1 MKILWKLKYINVY
14 YIVMINQ
21 LLVTLVNSVLGTGKQ
36 TARGNMAYTCPH
48 CNHHKPKLE
57 INFTEN
63 KEGNN
68 PWHCWVCDKKG
79 KSILQL
85 LRKAGASQ
93 DKITEAKTYVKDVT
107 YTTKEKV
114 VNVLKLPSEYMRLD
128 QSDNNSIIKRHALA
142 YLKRR
147 DISMTDIS
155 KYNIGYCEEGLY
167 KNMIILPTYD
177 KDGSINY
184 YTARSFEKDAFVK
197 YRNPQVSRDIIPNEH
212 FINWNLPIILC
223 EGLFDAMAI
232 KRNAIPL
239 LGKNIQSNLMK
250 KIVTSVVDKIYIA
263 LDRDAIK
270 QALKFCEKLM
280 AEGKE
285 VYLVDLQDKDPSEM
299 GFKNFTKLIQ
309 KTVPLTYYNLMEQ
322 KLSI

>member
-1 MKILWKLKYINVY
+1 MEDR
-14 YIVMINQ
+14 
-21 LLVTLVNSVLGTGKQ
+21 LLELLESVLGISKKTSGDNY
-36 TARGNMAYTCPH
+36 AFYSPFVDH
-48 CNHHKPKLE
+48 YKPKLE
-57 INFTEN
+57 INIRITSN
-63 KEGNN
+63 GQN
-68 PWHCWVCDKKG
+68 PWHCWISDEKGRTIKTLFKK
-79 KSILQL
+79 
-85 LRKAGASQ
+85 LRVSKQ
-93 DKITEAKTYVKDVT
+93 IWD
-107 YTTKEKV
+107 
-114 VNVLKLPSEYMRLD
+114 EY
-128 QSDNNSIIKRHALA
+128 NSIFSRINRYSYDQANDQANDQVELPKEFKPLYKPTNSYKYKHAMNYVLG
-142 YLKRR
+142 RGIR
-147 DISMTDIS
+147 PTDIV

-177 KDGSINY
+177 KDGNINY